1 MFCHESRYLVYFSD
15 FLQKSHGNATF
26 LGFFLM
32 VSYSNLDRKA
42 FPKKKL
48 AGKVY

>member
-1 MFCHESRYLVYFSD
+1 MFCHESRYLVYFS
-15 FLQKSHGNATF
+15 ATF

>member
-1 MFCHESRYLVYFSD
+1 MKVEIPSILLGLSP
-15 FLQKSHGNATF
+15 KSQTF
-26 LGFFLM
+26 LGFLLM